1 MPDSAHW
8 SLFLGATVV
17 LLLIPGPSVI
27 YVVTQGIYHGYR
39 GAVLSSAGLALGDL
53 LQVLCTA
60 AGISVL
66 LASSGALFLALKYAG
81 AVYLIILGFFRL
93 LGKDTSQSETAPGD
107 EAAKT
112 SSRSLVI
119 QAFFALN
126 PKTGLF
132 FLALFPQFIAQN
144 AGPAWLQILL
154 FGCAFVSLGFVTNFM
169 YGAMAGKVSRL
180 FTHSD
185 RFRNS
190 ARYASAVTLIGLGL
204 LAAIAPTAHRL
215 AG

>member
-1 MPDSAHW
+1 MPDFAHC

-27 YVVTQGIYHGYR
+27 YVLTQGIYHGYR

-66 LASSGALFLALKYAG
+66 MGSSSTLFFALKYAG
-81 AVYLIILGFFRL
+81 AAYLIMLGLLRL
-93 LGKDTSQSETAPGD
+93 FGKDTCKSDPTGD
-107 EAAKT
+107 EAPKT
-112 SSRSLVI
+112 SSRSLVMR
-119 QAFFALN
+119 AFFALN

-132 FLALFPQFIAQN
+132 FLALFPQFIDQN
-144 AGPAWLQILL
+144 AGPAWFQILL
-154 FGCAFVSLGFVTNFM
+154 FGCAFVSLGFLTNFI

-204 LAAIAPTAHRL
+204 LAAIDPTAHHL